1 MLCRSRQAW
10 SSLNGIN
17 TRDCW
22 VDEAALAAAL
32 VETRPAPLAA
42 LPDAKRLATLLVNAA
57 KVAAS
62 VLWRPVAVTIFESFR
77 PYAW

>member
-10 SSLNGIN
+10 SKLNEIN

-32 VETRPAPLAA
+32 AETRPAPLAS
-42 LPDAKRLATLLVNAA
+42 LPDAKRLATFLVNAA
-57 KVAAS
+57 KVATS
-62 VLWRPVAVTIFESFR
+62 VLWP
-77 PYAW
+77 